1 MKPATEDGEP
11 PNCGSTARDYDT
23 PASYTVPLSQFSA
36 PLAPVISL
44 KPVNR
49 VPQLKI
55 NPTANTFRKRFF
67 PEATARDWNDWRWQ
81 NRNRI
86 RKTDNL
92 ARIIQLSDEE
102 REAISRHRG
111 SLTEHDMKH
120 TTLLMLNFQDFKKVH
135 IVTRS
140 KV

>member
-44 KPVNR
+44 KSVNR

-55 NPTANTFRKRFF
+55 NPTANAFRRV
-67 PEATARDWNDWRWQ
+67 PQALLSGGHGARLER
-81 NRNRI
+81 
-86 RKTDNL
+86 L
-92 ARIIQLSDEE
+92 ALAEPQP
-102 REAISRHRG
+102 HP
-111 SLTEHDMKH
+111 
-120 TTLLMLNFQDFKKVH
+120 QD
-135 IVTRS
+135 R
-140 KV
+140 